1 MLTVLAGTD
10 VAFMLPNDER
20 SEAVM
25 AERHGMLLKS
35 NLTWGTFTAPESH
48 TCLAES
54 SMVAAQGRLYLLGGR
69 PQDGICNHWP
79 APPPFQVFDPHV
91 NQWFDGPSPYPQS
104 RYLFR
109 HALVSNKAEAVLLSI
124 GGWLTDALLA
134 YRGIVNDDLLEAE
147 LTRPMTDQIAL
158 FDIRSSSWSI
168 NPSGCR
174 FPSAA
179 QAKRVSAAY
188 VDDWTIMVVS
198 SQQQQQQGSDQPSR
212 RCAVDLLDLRTWRWR
227 QAPDAPCDSGE
238 WISEE
243 LHSLQYDGKVHL
255 FCCGGRLSCFDAAS
269 NSWTELPHIPD
280 ILDEVNSN
288 PIVMRLPQ
296 LLDVSS

>member
-1 MLTVLAGTD
+1 
-10 VAFMLPNDER
+10 
-20 SEAVM
+20 
-25 AERHGMLLKS
+25 
-35 NLTWGTFTAPESH
+35 
-48 TCLAES
+48 
-54 SMVAAQGRLYLLGGR
+54 MVAAQGRLYLLGGR
-69 PQDGICNHWP
+69 PRLRDNAVAFDAPFP

-91 NQWFDGPSPYPQS
+91 DQWFDGPSPYPQS

-124 GGWLTDALLA
+124 GGWLTDALLEDRA
-134 YRGIVNDDLLEAE
+134 IDNDQLLEAE

-238 WISEE
+238 WIRE
-243 LHSLQYDGKVHL
+243 LHSLQYDVKVHL
-255 FCCGGRLSCFDAAS
+255 FYCGGRLSCFDAAS

-280 ILDEVNSN
+280 IPDEVNSN